1 VDQKLEGSIKEYSSL
16 VQEFGRSCDSNAW
29 QGTFLHTKDR
39 FHSPFL
45 KTYLIFKKTGKIE
58 SPFLSITNFLF
69 IFLSKFIKWHY
80 YLLRS
85 LYLIIRANQIWQRSL
100 LSPVTGDI
108 NLIKSF
114 YYDRSFKKNRFID
127 DFFPGLEDALRAN
140 NEEVI
145 TLVDPLNSPVASFKN
160 LQSTQNVIPF
170 YILNNAFDL
179 ISIYIE
185 IIRSFFTP
193 PTGSPIRGEYR
204 FREIMV
210 RQYRCDIFN
219 PILLQGLLLSK
230 SMERLLK
237 DYKIK
242 RVYLTYENLNWEK
255 SFIKTIKGKSPQT
268 TIIGF
273 QHAVVPLSCTNYFL
287 AKNEEN
293 ETPIPDTI
301 ITNGSVTRNIMKKYG
316 HYDKTPILI
325 GAALRQSHI
334 LTLPVLERNH
344 QKNILI
350 ALEGNLE
357 SLACVQLILS
367 QIESLKG
374 WKITIRNHPILP
386 IEKCE
391 KYLNVK
397 FDSFPNISIS
407 KNTSLHDD
415 IKNCA
420 IILYW
425 GTTVSLEALAMGRP
439 IIHYHQ
445 GDLVNYDPVFEL
457 STFKEV
463 ICRNDPLLP
472 ILNKYLNL
480 SDTEYLE
487 KSKIAIDYVNQY
499 FYPVNKETIKKFTAL

>member
-1 VDQKLEGSIKEYSSL
+1 MKKIRMFFWGLGWTLIASPVWAGVSFVPGEMLVKLKKGMEKTFGSDKS
-16 VQEFGRSCDSNAW
+16 
-29 QGTFLHTKDR
+29 
-39 FHSPFL
+39 
-45 KTYLIFKKTGKIE
+45 
-58 SPFLSITNFLF
+58 LSI
-69 IFLSKFIKWHY
+69 LSQEKLGKTDWV
-80 YLLRS
+80 LVKT
-85 LYLIIRANQIWQRSL
+85 AN
-100 LSPVTGDI
+100 
-108 NLIKSF
+108 KS
-114 YYDRSFKKNRFID
+114 
-127 DFFPGLEDALRAN
+127 
-140 NEEVI
+140 
-145 TLVDPLNSPVASFKN
+145 
-160 LQSTQNVIPF
+160 
-170 YILNNAFDL
+170 DL
-179 ISIYIE
+179 
-185 IIRSFFTP
+185 
-193 PTGSPIRGEYR
+193 
-204 FREIMV
+204 
-210 RQYRCDIFN
+210 
-219 PILLQGLLLSK
+219 
-230 SMERLLK
+230 
-237 DYKIK
+237 
-242 RVYLTYENLNWEK
+242 
-255 SFIKTIKGKSPQT
+255 
-268 TIIGF
+268 
-273 QHAVVPLSCTNYFL
+273 
-287 AKNEEN
+287 
-293 ETPIPDTI
+293 
-301 ITNGSVTRNIMKKYG
+301 
-316 HYDKTPILI
+316 
-325 GAALRQSHI
+325 
-334 LTLPVLERNH
+334 
-344 QKNILI
+344 
-350 ALEGNLE
+350 
-357 SLACVQLILS
+357 LS